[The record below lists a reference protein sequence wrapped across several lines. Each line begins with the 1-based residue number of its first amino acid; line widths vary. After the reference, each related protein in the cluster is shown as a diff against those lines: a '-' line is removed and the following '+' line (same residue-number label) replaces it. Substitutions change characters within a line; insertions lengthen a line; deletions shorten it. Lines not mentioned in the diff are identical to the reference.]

1 MWKIVATIVTFCEG
15 SRTGGIFFTFSS
27 VEVAKNGSFLGGWRG
42 GERGKKR
49 TLWNKPQGPVIGY
62 FILFFAKIIFC
73 QRDDRGLQSQLLF
86 MQITFLPIYK
96 KYFILHLSSFSHN
109 PSQKS
114 IEKTAALPLSPSS
127 LRLLSSHNPSI
138 FTPSRRK
145 GKIKKEKRRGPCCL
159 PAAFLLPSVSSSLLF
174 LSPFSLKK
182 KPRKHRIHWL

>member
-114 IEKTAALPLSPSS
+114 IEKNPSCYHMMPS
-127 LRLLSSHNPSI
+127 GILILCSLSSP
-138 FTPSRRK
+138 
-145 GKIKKEKRRGPCCL
+145 
-159 PAAFLLPSVSSSLLF
+159 LLR
-174 LSPFSLKK
+174 K
-182 KPRKHRIHWL
+182 KPRIPVFARD